1 MKISVVDQSPIFSN
15 SSADQAI
22 KDTRELAKY
31 CDSLGLHRFW
41 LAEHH
46 GSSSF
51 AGCSPEILI
60 PSLAS
65 ETESIRIGSGGVM
78 LMHYSPYKVAENFRL
93 LESLFPNRIDLG
105 LGRAPGSD
113 AYQAGALAY
122 GSKTTGPE
130 FFPTKMND
138 LKSFLEGSVSSTK
151 SFESVNVTPGL
162 GELPEVWLLVSSRQ
176 GAEYAAHFGLP
187 MALAYFI
194 APSCIDLADV
204 YRDNFQSSIF
214 AAKPKISV
222 GVFSICADT
231 DKEAEELSLSAAAW
245 RLNSQKG
252 IFGTFPTLEEAKDS
266 INGDLARTND
276 NRTFVGTAQTIR
288 EKLQPILNKVE
299 PEELKIITIC
309 EPFSARVRSYDLIKQ
324 SFALN

>member
-1 MKISVVDQSPIFSN
+1 MKISAVDQSPIFSN
-15 SSADQAI
+15 SNADDAI
-22 KDTRELAKY
+22 KETRELAKY
-31 CDSLGLHRFW
+31 CDSLGLNRFW

-65 ETESIRIGSGGVM
+65 QTESIRVGSGGVM

-93 LESLFPNRIDLG
+93 LESLFPDRIDLG

-130 FFPTKMND
+130 FFTTKMND
-138 LKSFLEGSVSSTK
+138 LKSFLEGSVSSTQ

-162 GELPEVWLLVSSRQ
+162 GEIPEVWLLVSSRQ

-187 MALAYFI
+187 MSLAYFI
-194 APSCIDLADV
+194 DPSCADLADV
-204 YRDNFQSSIF
+204 YRDNFQPSIF
-214 AAKPKISV
+214 TKEPRVSL

-231 DKEAEELSLSAAAW
+231 DKEAEQLSLSAAAW
-245 RLNSQKG
+245 RQNSQKG
-252 IFGTFPTLEEAKDS
+252 IFGSFPTLREAKES
-266 INGDLARTND
+266 INGDLVETND
-276 NRTFVGTAQTIR
+276 NRTFVGSSQSIR
-288 EKLQPILNKVE
+288 QKIQPLLDKVK

-309 EPFSARVRSYDLIKQ
+309 EPFSARVRSYDLINQ
-324 SFALN
+324 SFSLN

>member
-1 MKISVVDQSPIFSN
+1 MKISAVDQSPIFSN
-15 SSADQAI
+15 SNADDAI
-22 KDTRELAKY
+22 KETRELAKY
-31 CDSLGLHRFW
+31 CDSLGLNRFW

-65 ETESIRIGSGGVM
+65 QTESIRVGSGGVM

-93 LESLFPNRIDLG
+93 LESLFPDRIDLG

-130 FFPTKMND
+130 FFTTKMND
-138 LKSFLEGSVSSTK
+138 LKSFLEGSVSSTQ

-162 GELPEVWLLVSSRQ
+162 GEIPEVWLLVSSRQ

-187 MALAYFI
+187 MSLAYFI
-194 APSCIDLADV
+194 DPSCADLADV
-204 YRDNFQSSIF
+204 YRDNFQPSIF
-214 AAKPKISV
+214 AKEPRVSL

-245 RLNSQKG
+245 RQNSQKG
-252 IFGTFPTLEEAKDS
+252 IFGSFPTLREAKES
-266 INGDLARTND
+266 INGDLVETND
-276 NRTFVGTAQTIR
+276 NRTFVGSSQSIR
-288 EKLQPILNKVE
+288 QKIQPLLDKVK

-309 EPFSARVRSYDLIKQ
+309 EPFSTRVRSYDLINQ
-324 SFALN
+324 SFSLN

>member
-31 CDSLGLHRFW
+31 CDSLGLNRFW

-194 APSCIDLADV
+194 DPSCIDLADV
-204 YRDNFQSSIF
+204 YRDNFQPSIF
-214 AAKPKISV
+214 ADKPKISV

-252 IFGTFPTLEEAKDS
+252 IFGAFPTLEEAKDS

>member
-1 MKISVVDQSPIFSN
+1 MKISAVDQSPIFSN
-15 SSADQAI
+15 SNADDAI
-22 KDTRELAKY
+22 KETRELAKY
-31 CDSLGLHRFW
+31 CDSLGLNRFW

-65 ETESIRIGSGGVM
+65 QTESIRVGSGGVM

-93 LESLFPNRIDLG
+93 LESLFPDRIDLG

-130 FFPTKMND
+130 FFTTKMND
-138 LKSFLEGSVSSTK
+138 LKSFLEGSVSSTQ

-162 GELPEVWLLVSSRQ
+162 GEIPEGWLLVSSRQ

-187 MALAYFI
+187 MSLAYFI
-194 APSCIDLADV
+194 DPSCADLADV
-204 YRDNFQSSIF
+204 YRDNFQPSIF
-214 AAKPKISV
+214 TKEPRVSL

-245 RLNSQKG
+245 RQNSQKG
-252 IFGTFPTLEEAKDS
+252 IFGSFPTLREAKES
-266 INGDLARTND
+266 INGDLVETND
-276 NRTFVGTAQTIR
+276 NRTFVGSSQSIR
-288 EKLQPILNKVE
+288 QKIQPLLDKVK

-309 EPFSARVRSYDLIKQ
+309 EPFSARVRSYDLINQ
-324 SFALN
+324 SFSLN

>member
-1 MKISVVDQSPIFSN
+1 MKISAVDQSPIFSN
-15 SSADQAI
+15 SNADDAI
-22 KDTRELAKY
+22 KETRELAKY
-31 CDSLGLHRFW
+31 CDSLGLNRFW

-65 ETESIRIGSGGVM
+65 QTDSIRVGSGGVM

-93 LESLFPNRIDLG
+93 LESLFPDRIDLG

-130 FFPTKMND
+130 FFTTKMND
-138 LKSFLEGSVSSTK
+138 LKSFLEGSVSSTQ

-162 GELPEVWLLVSSRQ
+162 GEIPEVWLLVSSRQ

-187 MALAYFI
+187 MSLAYFI
-194 APSCIDLADV
+194 DPSCADLADV
-204 YRDNFQSSIF
+204 YRDNFQPSIF
-214 AAKPKISV
+214 TKEPRVSL

-245 RLNSQKG
+245 RQNSQKG
-252 IFGTFPTLEEAKDS
+252 IFGSFPTLREAKES
-266 INGDLARTND
+266 INGDLVETND
-276 NRTFVGTAQTIR
+276 NKTFVGSSQSIR
-288 EKLQPILNKVE
+288 QKIQPLLDKVK

-309 EPFSARVRSYDLIKQ
+309 EPFSARVRSYDLINQ
-324 SFALN
+324 SFSLN

>member
-31 CDSLGLHRFW
+31 CDSLGLNRFW

-194 APSCIDLADV
+194 DPSCIDLADV

-214 AAKPKISV
+214 ADKPKISV

-266 INGDLARTND
+266 INGDLVRTND

>member
-31 CDSLGLHRFW
+31 CDSLGLNRFW

-194 APSCIDLADV
+194 DPSCIELADV
-204 YRDNFQSSIF
+204 YRDNFQPSIF
-214 AAKPKISV
+214 ADKPKISV

-266 INGDLARTND
+266 INGDLVRTND

-324 SFALN
+324 SFSLN

>member
-1 MKISVVDQSPIFSN
+1 MKISAVDQSPIFSN
-15 SSADQAI
+15 TNADQAI
-22 KDTRELAKY
+22 RETKDLAKY
-31 CDSLGLHRFW
+31 CDSLGLNRFW

-46 GSSSF
+46 GSNSF

-60 PSLAS
+60 PSLAAQ
-65 ETESIRIGSGGVM
+65 TESIRVGSGGVM

-130 FFPTKMND
+130 FFATKMND
-138 LKSFLEGSVSSTK
+138 LKSFLEGSASSTQ

-162 GELPEVWLLVSSRQ
+162 GEIPEVWLLVSSRQ

-187 MALAYFI
+187 MSLAYFI
-194 APSCIDLADV
+194 DPSCADLADL
-204 YRDNFQSSIF
+204 YRDNFQPSIF
-214 AAKPKISV
+214 ADRPKVSI
-222 GVFSICADT
+222 GVFSVCADT
-231 DKEAEELSLSAAAW
+231 DKEAEELSMSAAVW
-245 RLNSQKG
+245 RHNSQKG
-252 IFGTFPTLEEAKDS
+252 NFGPFPTFEEAKDS
-266 INGDLARTND
+266 ISGDLVKTND
-276 NRTFVGTAQTIR
+276 NKTFVGSPQTVR
-288 EKLQPILNKVE
+288 QKLQPILDKVN

-309 EPFSARVRSYDLIKQ
+309 EPFASRVRSYDLINQ
-324 SFALN
+324 SFFIN

>member
-22 KDTRELAKY
+22 KDTGELAKY
-31 CDSLGLHRFW
+31 CDSLGLNRFW

-65 ETESIRIGSGGVM
+65 ETKSIRIGSGGVM

-138 LKSFLEGSVSSTK
+138 LKSFLEGSVSSTE

-194 APSCIDLADV
+194 DPSCIELADV
-204 YRDNFQSSIF
+204 YRDNFQPSIF
-214 AAKPKISV
+214 ADKPKISV

-266 INGDLARTND
+266 INGDLVRTND

>member
-31 CDSLGLHRFW
+31 CDSLGLNRFW

-65 ETESIRIGSGGVM
+65 ETKSIRIGSGGVM

-138 LKSFLEGSVSSTK
+138 LKSFLEGSVSSTE

-194 APSCIDLADV
+194 DPSCIDLADV
-204 YRDNFQSSIF
+204 YRDNFQPSIF
-214 AAKPKISV
+214 ADKPKISV

-266 INGDLARTND
+266 INGDLVRTND
-276 NRTFVGTAQTIR
+276 NRTFIGTAQTIR

>member
-31 CDSLGLHRFW
+31 CDSLGLNRFW

-194 APSCIDLADV
+194 DPSCIDLADV
-204 YRDNFQSSIF
+204 YRDTFQPSIF
-214 AAKPKISV
+214 ADKPKISV

-252 IFGTFPTLEEAKDS
+252 IFGAFPTLEEAKDS

>member
-31 CDSLGLHRFW
+31 CDSLGLNRFW

-65 ETESIRIGSGGVM
+65 ETKSIRIGSGGVM

-138 LKSFLEGSVSSTK
+138 LKSFLEGSVSSTE

-194 APSCIDLADV
+194 DPSCIDLADV
-204 YRDNFQSSIF
+204 YRDNFQPSIF
-214 AAKPKISV
+214 ADKPKISV

-252 IFGTFPTLEEAKDS
+252 IFGTFPTLQEAKDS

-288 EKLQPILNKVE
+288 EKLQPILKKVE

>member
-1 MKISVVDQSPIFSN
+1 MKISAVDQSPIFSN
-15 SSADQAI
+15 TNADQAI
-22 KDTRELAKY
+22 RETKDLAKY
-31 CDSLGLHRFW
+31 CDSLGLNRFW

-46 GSSSF
+46 GSNSF

-60 PSLAS
+60 PSLAAQ
-65 ETESIRIGSGGVM
+65 TQSIRVGSGGVM

-130 FFPTKMND
+130 FFATKMND
-138 LKSFLEGSVSSTK
+138 LKSFLEGSASSTQ

-162 GELPEVWLLVSSRQ
+162 GEIPEVWLLVSSRQ

-187 MALAYFI
+187 MSLAYFI
-194 APSCIDLADV
+194 DPSCADLADL
-204 YRDNFQSSIF
+204 YRDNFQPSVFADRPKVSI
-214 AAKPKISV
+214 
-222 GVFSICADT
+222 GVFSVCADT
-231 DKEAEELSLSAAAW
+231 DKEAEELSMSAVVW
-245 RLNSQKG
+245 RHNSQKG
-252 IFGTFPTLEEAKDS
+252 NFGPFPTFEEAKES
-266 INGDLARTND
+266 ISGDLVKTND
-276 NRTFVGTAQTIR
+276 NKTFVGSPQTVR
-288 EKLQPILNKVE
+288 QKLQPILDKVN

-309 EPFSARVRSYDLIKQ
+309 EPFSSRVRSYDLINQ
-324 SFALN
+324 SFSVN

>member
-15 SSADQAI
+15 SNADNAI

-31 CDSLGLHRFW
+31 CDSLGLNRFW

-65 ETESIRIGSGGVM
+65 QTEQIRIGSGGVM

-93 LESLFPNRIDLG
+93 LESLFPDRIDLG

-138 LKSFLEGSVSSTK
+138 LKSFLQGTISSTK

-162 GELPEVWLLVSSRQ
+162 GDMPEVWLLVSSRQ

-194 APSCIDLADV
+194 DPSCVDLADI
-204 YRDNFQSSIF
+204 YRDNFQPSVF
-214 AAKPKISV
+214 GNEPRISV

-245 RLNSQKG
+245 RQNSQKG
-252 IFGTFPTLEEAKDS
+252 IFGAFPTLDEAKDS
-266 INGDLARTND
+266 VNGNLLETND
-276 NRTFVGTAQTIR
+276 NRTFVGAPQTVR
-288 EKLQPILNKVE
+288 QKLEPILKKVD

>member
-31 CDSLGLHRFW
+31 CDSLGLNRFW

-194 APSCIDLADV
+194 DPSCIDLADV
-204 YRDNFQSSIF
+204 YRDNFQPSIF
-214 AAKPKISV
+214 ADKPKISV

-299 PEELKIITIC
+299 PEELKFITIC

>member
-1 MKISVVDQSPIFSN
+1 MKISAVDQSPIFSN
-15 SSADQAI
+15 TNADRAI
-22 KDTRELAKY
+22 RETKDLAKY
-31 CDSLGLHRFW
+31 CDSLGLNRFW

-46 GSSSF
+46 GSNSF

-60 PSLAS
+60 PSLAAQ
-65 ETESIRIGSGGVM
+65 TESIRVGSGGVM

-130 FFPTKMND
+130 FFATKMND
-138 LKSFLEGSVSSTK
+138 LKSFLEGSASSTQ

-162 GELPEVWLLVSSRQ
+162 GEIPEVWLLVSSRQ

-187 MALAYFI
+187 MSLAYFI
-194 APSCIDLADV
+194 DPSCADLADL
-204 YRDNFQSSIF
+204 YRDNFQPSVFADRPKVSI
-214 AAKPKISV
+214 
-222 GVFSICADT
+222 GVFSVCADT
-231 DKEAEELSLSAAAW
+231 DKEAEELSMSAAVW
-245 RLNSQKG
+245 RHNSQKG
-252 IFGTFPTLEEAKDS
+252 NFGPFPTFEEAKDS
-266 INGDLARTND
+266 ISGDLVKTND
-276 NRTFVGTAQTIR
+276 NKTFVGSPQTVR
-288 EKLQPILNKVE
+288 QKLQPILDKVN

-309 EPFSARVRSYDLIKQ
+309 EPFSSRVRSYDLINQ
-324 SFALN
+324 SFSVN

>member
-31 CDSLGLHRFW
+31 CDSLGLNRFW

-138 LKSFLEGSVSSTK
+138 LKSFLEGSVSSTE

-194 APSCIDLADV
+194 DPSCIELADV
-204 YRDNFQSSIF
+204 YRDNFQPSIF
-214 AAKPKISV
+214 ADKPKISM

-266 INGDLARTND
+266 INGDLVRTND

-324 SFALN
+324 SFDLN

>member
-31 CDSLGLHRFW
+31 CDSLGLNRFW

-65 ETESIRIGSGGVM
+65 ETKSIRIGSGGVM

-113 AYQAGALAY
+113 AYQAGALAH

-194 APSCIDLADV
+194 DPSCIDLADV
-204 YRDNFQSSIF
+204 YRDNFQPSIF
-214 AAKPKISV
+214 ADKPKISV

-252 IFGTFPTLEEAKDS
+252 IFGTFPTLQEAKDS
-266 INGDLARTND
+266 INGDLVETND
-276 NRTFVGTAQTIR
+276 NRTFVGTAQTVR

>member
-1 MKISVVDQSPIFSN
+1 MKISAVDQSPIFSN
-15 SSADQAI
+15 TNADQAI
-22 KDTRELAKY
+22 RETKDLAKY
-31 CDSLGLHRFW
+31 CDSLGLNRFW

-46 GSSSF
+46 GSNSF

-60 PSLAS
+60 PSLAAQ
-65 ETESIRIGSGGVM
+65 TESIRVGSGGVM

-130 FFPTKMND
+130 FFATKMND
-138 LKSFLEGSVSSTK
+138 LKSFLEGSASSTQ

-162 GELPEVWLLVSSRQ
+162 GEIPEVWLLVSSRQ

-187 MALAYFI
+187 MSLAYFI
-194 APSCIDLADV
+194 DPSCADLADL
-204 YRDNFQSSIF
+204 YRDNFQPSVFADRPKVSI
-214 AAKPKISV
+214 
-222 GVFSICADT
+222 GVFSVCADT
-231 DKEAEELSLSAAAW
+231 DKEAEELSMSAAVW
-245 RLNSQKG
+245 RHNSQKG
-252 IFGTFPTLEEAKDS
+252 NFGPFPTFKEAKAS
-266 INGDLARTND
+266 ITGDLVKTND
-276 NRTFVGTAQTIR
+276 NKTFIGSPQTVR
-288 EKLQPILNKVE
+288 QKLQPMLDKVD

-309 EPFSARVRSYDLIKQ
+309 EPFSSRVRSYDLINQ
-324 SFALN
+324 SFSVN

>member
-1 MKISVVDQSPIFSN
+1 MKISAVDQSPIFSN
-15 SSADQAI
+15 TNADQAI
-22 KDTRELAKY
+22 RETKDLAKY
-31 CDSLGLHRFW
+31 CDSLGLNRFW

-46 GSSSF
+46 GSNSF

-60 PSLAS
+60 PSLAAQ
-65 ETESIRIGSGGVM
+65 TESIRVGSGGVM

-130 FFPTKMND
+130 FFATKMND
-138 LKSFLEGSVSSTK
+138 LKSFLEGSASSTQ

-162 GELPEVWLLVSSRQ
+162 GEIPEVWLLVSSRQ

-187 MALAYFI
+187 MSLAYFI
-194 APSCIDLADV
+194 DPSCADLADL
-204 YRDNFQSSIF
+204 YRDNFQPSIF
-214 AAKPKISV
+214 ADRPKVSI
-222 GVFSICADT
+222 GVFSVCADT
-231 DKEAEELSLSAAAW
+231 DKEAEELSMSAAVW
-245 RLNSQKG
+245 RHNSQKG
-252 IFGTFPTLEEAKDS
+252 NFGPFPTFEEAKDS
-266 INGDLARTND
+266 ISGDLVKTND
-276 NRTFVGTAQTIR
+276 NKTFVGSPQTVR
-288 EKLQPILNKVE
+288 QKLQPILDKVN

-309 EPFSARVRSYDLIKQ
+309 EPFSSRVRSYDLINQ
-324 SFALN
+324 SFFIN

>member
-31 CDSLGLHRFW
+31 CDSLGLNRFW

-194 APSCIDLADV
+194 DPSCIELADV
-204 YRDNFQSSIF
+204 YRDNFQPSIF
-214 AAKPKISV
+214 ADKPKISV

-266 INGDLARTND
+266 INGDLVRTND

-299 PEELKIITIC
+299 PEELKVITIC

>member
-1 MKISVVDQSPIFSN
+1 MKISAVDQSPIFSN
-15 SSADQAI
+15 TNADQAI
-22 KDTRELAKY
+22 RETKDLAKY
-31 CDSLGLHRFW
+31 CDSLGLNRFW

-46 GSSSF
+46 GSDSF

-60 PSLAS
+60 PSLAAQ
-65 ETESIRIGSGGVM
+65 TESIRVGSGGVM

-130 FFPTKMND
+130 FFATKMND
-138 LKSFLEGSVSSTK
+138 LKSFLEGSASSTQ

-162 GELPEVWLLVSSRQ
+162 GEIPEVWLLVSSRQ

-187 MALAYFI
+187 MSLAYFI
-194 APSCIDLADV
+194 DPSCADLADL
-204 YRDNFQSSIF
+204 YRDNFQPSVFADRPKVSI
-214 AAKPKISV
+214 
-222 GVFSICADT
+222 GVFSVCADT
-231 DKEAEELSLSAAAW
+231 DKEAEELSMSAAVW
-245 RLNSQKG
+245 RHNSQKG
-252 IFGTFPTLEEAKDS
+252 NFGPFPTFEEAKES
-266 INGDLARTND
+266 ISGDLVKTND
-276 NRTFVGTAQTIR
+276 NKTFVGSPQTVR
-288 EKLQPILNKVE
+288 QKLQPILDKVN

-309 EPFSARVRSYDLIKQ
+309 EPFSSRVRSYDLINQ
-324 SFALN
+324 SFSVN

>member
-15 SSADQAI
+15 SNADEAI
-22 KDTRELAKY
+22 KETRDLAKY
-31 CDSLGLHRFW
+31 CDSLGLNRFW

-46 GSSSF
+46 GSTSF

-60 PSLAS
+60 PSLAAQ
-65 ETESIRIGSGGVM
+65 TESIRVGSGGVM

-130 FFPTKMND
+130 FFTTKMND
-138 LKSFLEGSVSSTK
+138 LKSFLEGSVSSTE

-187 MALAYFI
+187 MSLAYFI
-194 APSCIDLADV
+194 DPSCIDLAEV
-204 YRDNFQSSIF
+204 YRDNFQPSIF
-214 AAKPKISV
+214 SDEPKISV

-245 RLNSQKG
+245 RQNSQKG
-252 IFGTFPTLEEAKDS
+252 IFGAFPTL
-266 INGDLARTND
+266 ARSQVFYKRRPCWHKRQSDFCRISSDGKAETSTLLDRVN
-276 NRTFVGTAQTIR
+276 
-288 EKLQPILNKVE
+288 

-309 EPFSARVRSYDLIKQ
+309 EPFSSRVRSYDLINQ
-324 SFALN
+324 SFSIN

>member
-31 CDSLGLHRFW
+31 CDSLGLNRFW

-194 APSCIDLADV
+194 DPSCIELADV
-204 YRDNFQSSIF
+204 YRDNFQPSIF
-214 AAKPKISV
+214 ADKPKISV

>member
-31 CDSLGLHRFW
+31 CDSLGLNRFW

-130 FFPTKMND
+130 FFSTKMND

-194 APSCIDLADV
+194 DPSCIDLADV
-204 YRDNFQSSIF
+204 YRDNFQPSIF
-214 AAKPKISV
+214 ADKPKISV

>member
-22 KDTRELAKY
+22 NDTRELAKY
-31 CDSLGLHRFW
+31 CDSLGLNRFW

-65 ETESIRIGSGGVM
+65 ETKSIRIGSGGVM

-138 LKSFLEGSVSSTK
+138 LKSFLEGSVSSTE

-194 APSCIDLADV
+194 DPSCIDLADV
-204 YRDNFQSSIF
+204 YRDNFQPSIF
-214 AAKPKISV
+214 ADEPKISV

-252 IFGTFPTLEEAKDS
+252 IFGTFPTLQEAKDS
-266 INGDLARTND
+266 INGDLVETND

>member
-31 CDSLGLHRFW
+31 CDSLGLNRFW

-194 APSCIDLADV
+194 DPSCIDLADV
-204 YRDNFQSSIF
+204 YRDNFQPSIF
-214 AAKPKISV
+214 ADKPKISV
-222 GVFSICADT
+222 GVFSVCADT

>member
-1 MKISVVDQSPIFSN
+1 MKISAVDQSPIFSN
-15 SSADQAI
+15 TNADQAI
-22 KDTRELAKY
+22 RETKDLAKY
-31 CDSLGLHRFW
+31 CDSLGLNRFW

-46 GSSSF
+46 GSNSF

-60 PSLAS
+60 PSLAAQ
-65 ETESIRIGSGGVM
+65 TESIRVGSGGVM

-130 FFPTKMND
+130 FFATKMND
-138 LKSFLEGSVSSTK
+138 LKSFLEGRPSSTK

-162 GELPEVWLLVSSRQ
+162 GEIPEVWLLVSSRQ

-187 MALAYFI
+187 MSLAYFI
-194 APSCIDLADV
+194 DPSCADLADL
-204 YRDNFQSSIF
+204 YRDNFQPSVFADRPKVSI
-214 AAKPKISV
+214 
-222 GVFSICADT
+222 GVFSVCADT
-231 DKEAEELSLSAAAW
+231 DKEAEELSMSAAVW
-245 RLNSQKG
+245 RHNSQKG
-252 IFGTFPTLEEAKDS
+252 NFGPFPTFEEAKES
-266 INGDLARTND
+266 ISGDLVKTND
-276 NRTFVGTAQTIR
+276 NKTFVGSPQTIR
-288 EKLQPILNKVE
+288 QKLQPILDKVN

-309 EPFSARVRSYDLIKQ
+309 EPFSSRVRSYDLINQ
-324 SFALN
+324 SFSVN

>member
-31 CDSLGLHRFW
+31 CDSLGLNRFW

-65 ETESIRIGSGGVM
+65 ETKSIRIGSGGVM

-138 LKSFLEGSVSSTK
+138 LKSFLEGSVSSTE

-194 APSCIDLADV
+194 DPSCIELADV
-204 YRDNFQSSIF
+204 YRDNFQPSIF
-214 AAKPKISV
+214 ADKPKISV

-252 IFGTFPTLEEAKDS
+252 IFGAFPTLEEAKDS

-324 SFALN
+324 SFPLN

>member
-1 MKISVVDQSPIFSN
+1 MKISAVDQSPIFSN
-15 SSADQAI
+15 TNADQAI
-22 KDTRELAKY
+22 RETKDLAKY
-31 CDSLGLHRFW
+31 CDSLGLNRFW

-46 GSSSF
+46 GSDSF

-65 ETESIRIGSGGVM
+65 QTESIRVGSGGVM

-130 FFPTKMND
+130 FFATKMND
-138 LKSFLEGSVSSTK
+138 LKSFLEGRPSSTK

-162 GELPEVWLLVSSRQ
+162 GEIPEVWLLVSSRQ

-187 MALAYFI
+187 MSLAYFI
-194 APSCIDLADV
+194 DPSCADLADL
-204 YRDNFQSSIF
+204 YRDNFQPSVFADRPKVSI
-214 AAKPKISV
+214 
-222 GVFSICADT
+222 GVFSVCADT
-231 DKEAEELSLSAAAW
+231 DKEAEELSMSAAVW
-245 RLNSQKG
+245 RHNSQKG
-252 IFGTFPTLEEAKDS
+252 NFGPFPTFEEAKDS
-266 INGDLARTND
+266 ISGDLVKTND
-276 NRTFVGTAQTIR
+276 NKTFVGSPQTVR
-288 EKLQPILNKVE
+288 QKLQPILDKVN

-309 EPFSARVRSYDLIKQ
+309 EPFSSRVRSYDLINQ
-324 SFALN
+324 SFSVN

>member
-1 MKISVVDQSPIFSN
+1 MKISAVDQSPIFSN
-15 SSADQAI
+15 TNADQAI
-22 KDTRELAKY
+22 RETKDLAKY
-31 CDSLGLHRFW
+31 CDSLGLNRFW

-46 GSSSF
+46 GSNSF

-60 PSLAS
+60 PSLAAQ
-65 ETESIRIGSGGVM
+65 TESIRVGSGGVM

-130 FFPTKMND
+130 FFATKMND
-138 LKSFLEGSVSSTK
+138 LKSFLEGSASSTQ

-162 GELPEVWLLVSSRQ
+162 GEIPEVWLLVSSRQ

-187 MALAYFI
+187 MSLAYFI
-194 APSCIDLADV
+194 DPSCADLADL
-204 YRDNFQSSIF
+204 YRDNFQPSVFADRPKVSI
-214 AAKPKISV
+214 
-222 GVFSICADT
+222 GVFSVCADT
-231 DKEAEELSLSAAAW
+231 DKEAEELSMSAVVW
-245 RLNSQKG
+245 RHNSQKG
-252 IFGTFPTLEEAKDS
+252 NFGPFPTFEEAKES
-266 INGDLARTND
+266 ISGDLVKTND
-276 NRTFVGTAQTIR
+276 NKTFVGSPQTVR
-288 EKLQPILNKVE
+288 QKLQPILDKVN

-309 EPFSARVRSYDLIKQ
+309 EPFSSRVRSYDLINQ
-324 SFALN
+324 SFSVN

>member
-15 SSADQAI
+15 SNADEAI
-22 KDTRELAKY
+22 KETRDLAKY
-31 CDSLGLHRFW
+31 CDSLGLNRFW
-41 LAEHH
+41 LEEHH
-46 GSSSF
+46 GSTSF

-60 PSLAS
+60 PSLAAQ
-65 ETESIRIGSGGVM
+65 TESIRVGSGGVM

-130 FFPTKMND
+130 FFTTKMND
-138 LKSFLEGSVSSTK
+138 LKSFLEGSVSSTE
-151 SFESVNVTPGL
+151 SFESVHVTPGL

-187 MALAYFI
+187 MSLAYFI
-194 APSCIDLADV
+194 DPSCIDLAEV
-204 YRDNFQSSIF
+204 YRDNFQPSIF
-214 AAKPKISV
+214 SDEPKISV

-245 RLNSQKG
+245 RQNSQKG
-252 IFGTFPTLEEAKDS
+252 IFGAFPTLDEAKSS
-266 INGDLARTND
+266 INGDLAGTND
-276 NRTFVGTAQTIR
+276 NRTFVGSPQTVR
-288 EKLQPILNKVE
+288 QKLQPLLDRVN

-309 EPFSARVRSYDLIKQ
+309 EPFSSRVRSYDLINQ
-324 SFALN
+324 SFSIN